1 MVIFKSG
8 KKKTPR
14 ILKLVS
20 NLNEQ
25 IHNFTDDDISERY
38 IAALIVIADFHD
50 ISVDDAHIG
59 ISDMLD
65 EIELEVN
72 RDTEPETK
80 TRH

>member
-1 MVIFKSG
+1 
-8 KKKTPR
+8 
-14 ILKLVS
+14 VS

>member
-1 MVIFKSG
+1 MIFKSG
-8 KKKTPR
+8 KNKTPR

>member
-1 MVIFKSG
+1 VIFKSG
-8 KKKTPR
+8 KNKTPR

>member
-1 MVIFKSG
+1 M
-8 KKKTPR
+8 
-14 ILKLVS
+14 S

>member
-1 MVIFKSG
+1 VI
-8 KKKTPR
+8 
-14 ILKLVS
+14 

-25 IHNFTDDDISERY
+25 IQNFTDDDISERY

>member
-1 MVIFKSG
+1 MTSKSG
-8 KKKTPR
+8 KNKTPR
-14 ILKLVS
+14 ILKLVI

-25 IHNFTDDDISERY
+25 IQNFTDDDISERY